1 MEIFGLVFE
10 AAIGIMK
17 IPFTLFGHTLSL
29 WNVFVLGFFVG
40 GAVMLWRG
48 VFFRD

>member
-1 MEIFGLVFE
+1 MEIFAQVFE
-10 AAIGIMK
+10 AAISIMK
-17 IPFTLFGHTLSL
+17 IPFTIYGHTLTL
-29 WNVFVLGFFVG
+29 WNVFGFGFFVG